1 MTNRYMRP
9 IAGPVGLI
17 AESQP
22 SWSDVTKRPELV
34 PTDWLISEDKV

>member
-1 MTNRYMRP
+1 MTNRCLRP

-17 AESQP
+17 SESQP
-22 SWSDVTKRPELV
+22 SWSDVTNSAELV